1 MEMHIVRWK
10 SILNWASGTMFA
22 MNVIPKKGYGG
33 LKMIKVNNKYSISA
47 DDTCYTVYEYI
58 PTEEIID
65 RKTGQPKM
73 RTERYDVVGYCATLA
88 DSIQLIIRTEQR
100 QRVSEK
106 DMSLTEALKELQSIK
121 DEIMDAYRRFES
133 VC

>member
-1 MEMHIVRWK
+1 
-10 SILNWASGTMFA
+10 
-22 MNVIPKKGYGG
+22 
-33 LKMIKVNNKYSISA
+33 MIKVNNKYSISA

-73 RTERYDVVGYCATLA
+73 RAERYDVVGYCATLA

-100 QRVSEK
+100 QRVNEK

-121 DEIMDAYRRFES
+121 DEIMDAYRRFDS